1 MIPGPPR
8 RLQPSLASGARR
20 RPAHLGRSAVAAG
33 RPEWSVARPPCSTR
47 RPDPTRGDAT
57 VRLLHSGPLRTQL
70 LSTGLC
76 ARTCANPHACGHSC
90 GVAVDE
96 KWGLGTP
103 CTPLRRGLELHPT
116 ATPEGQGG
124 HRGDSVPRGPE
135 GSPGRP
141 ENGGRP
147 RRGNSA
153 GCGWRRRSPNGPEG
167 WPPPAGR
174 PGQPGRRVGR
184 IARAGL
190 REPGDRSASPTAERG
205 PSDAYSEGPSLCPG

>member
-20 RPAHLGRSAVAAG
+20 RPRTSGGARWRRDGPSGAWRGRRAPPEGRTRLGAT
-33 RPEWSVARPPCSTR
+33 RPCDCSTR
-47 RPDPTRGDAT
+47 
-57 VRLLHSGPLRTQL
+57 GPLRTQL